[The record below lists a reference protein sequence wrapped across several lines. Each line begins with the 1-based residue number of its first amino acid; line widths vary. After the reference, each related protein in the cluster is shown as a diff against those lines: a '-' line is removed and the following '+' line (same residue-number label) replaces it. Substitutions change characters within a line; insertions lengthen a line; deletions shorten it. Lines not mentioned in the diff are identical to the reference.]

1 MLQDQVCLLFC
12 RESSG
17 LGLQRIFDLTLPSFL
32 SSCPLCQPT
41 RAGYYSLIFHRPD
54 LYDILLSQIPAG
66 KISFNK
72 KIVSYEQDKDGVTIH
87 TSDNETFHGDI
98 LVGADGTYSTIRKI
112 MQERLSKTNQLPL
125 SDRKGLRATH
135 ACVIGTT
142 KPLDPEKYPLLKD
155 NAAYF
160 SNVVGH
166 AKAHTVRSPSSSS
179 RVAFGLFFAMTF

>member
-1 MLQDQVCLLFC
+1 
-12 RESSG
+12 
-17 LGLQRIFDLTLPSFL
+17 
-32 SSCPLCQPT
+32 
-41 RAGYYSLIFHRPD
+41 
-54 LYDILLSQIPAG
+54 LLSQVPAG

-112 MQERLSKTNQLPL
+112 MLERLVKTSQLPL
-125 SDRKGLRATH
+125 SDRQGLRATH

-155 NAAYF
+155 KSAYF

-166 AKAHTVRSPSSSS
+166 AKAHSVRS
-179 RVAFGLFFAMTF
+179 LFFFFFSCCIFAFFFFFFFRNDFLTMIFCSRLAGRDNSGCS